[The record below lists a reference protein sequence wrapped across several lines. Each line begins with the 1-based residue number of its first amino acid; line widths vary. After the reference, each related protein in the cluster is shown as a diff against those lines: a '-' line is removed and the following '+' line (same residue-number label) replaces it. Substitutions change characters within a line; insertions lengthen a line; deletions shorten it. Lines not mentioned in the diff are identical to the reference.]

1 MAAHRTWG
9 VFFAAAGAYTQ
20 LSEVAFLSAGGA
32 DLSTGGSAGAS
43 SEYEGG
49 GYEAWRAFD
58 KSNATDWRT
67 ATSDSVRRLWYVHPA
82 PVEVEKLRIRM
93 SATGYIPSS
102 VNDISVRWSDSLGAT
117 WSEFGLRVKVDSGSF
132 AASQTVVMSLLPAL
146 APAPPPALQR
156 LEQNFLVPKFPSTGV
171 ISDRVMFKSSPS
183 SPEAPFARGRV
194 WLLRLA
200 DGRKAWEGWSDADG
214 YYTATGLELG
224 EEYIAVGIDPQRN
237 HKATG
242 AGPVVATATGS
253 AP

>member
-9 VFFAAAGAYTQ
+9 VFFVAGNLYTQ
-20 LSEVAFLSAGGA
+20 LSEVAFLDAVGG
-32 DLSTGGSAGAS
+32 DLSTGGAAAAS
-43 SEYEGG
+43 SEYGA

-58 KSNATDWRT
+58 KSNSTDWRT
-67 ATSDSVRRLWYVHPA
+67 AGGDSARRLWYVHPA

-102 VNDISVRWSDSLGAT
+102 ANDISVRWSDTLGAT

-146 APAPPPALQR
+146 ALAPLPAPGR
-156 LEQNFLVPKFPSTGV
+156 LEQNFLAPQFASTGV
-171 ISDRVMFKSSPS
+171 VSDRVMFKSSPS
-183 SPEAPFARGRV
+183 SPEAPFARDRV

>member
-9 VFFAAAGAYTQ
+9 VFFVAAGEYTQ

-43 SEYEGG
+43 SEYGA

-58 KSNATDWRT
+58 KSNATDWCT
-67 ATSDSVRRLWYVHPA
+67 ATSDSARRLWYVHPA

-117 WSEFGLRVKVDSGSF
+117 WSEFGLRLKVDSGSF
-132 AASQTVVMSLLPAL
+132 AASQTVVMSLLPVL
-146 APAPPPALQR
+146 VPASLPALQR
-156 LEQNFLVPKFPSTGV
+156 LAQNFLAPKLPSTGV